1 MYVESFLARPYK
13 IIEPIK
19 VVCGYYFVI
28 AVPQKTPSS

>member
-13 IIEPIK
+13 IIEPTK
-19 VVCGYYFVI
+19 VVYGYYFVI